1 MVEIIQPD
9 GCAEDVRMSPGLD
22 LRSRPAVKT
31 VSYLSCQTIRPASD
45 TDYSMKNCLSSA
57 GIPMRLIEHCHGQ
70 VDRVQHWLTFDRILL
85 HILCELLLPS
95 RCFLSLDDVLDQ
107 DRASSLDIR
116 NLIWS
121 EVVQVRKF
129 YLRNDLQVMVGRTC

>member
-1 MVEIIQPD
+1 
-9 GCAEDVRMSPGLD
+9 
-22 LRSRPAVKT
+22 
-31 VSYLSCQTIRPASD
+31 
-45 TDYSMKNCLSSA
+45 MKNCLSSA
-57 GIPMRLIEHCHGQ
+57 GIPVRLVEHCHFRM
-70 VDRVQHWLTFDRILL
+70 RVQHWLTFNWILL
-85 HILCELLLPS
+85 HILCEFLLPS

>member
-31 VSYLSCQTIRPASD
+31 VSYLSFQSRPASD

-57 GIPMRLIEHCHGQ
+57 GIPVKLIEHFRGQ
-70 VDRVQHWLTFDRILL
+70 VQGPAL
-85 HILCELLLPS
+85 
-95 RCFLSLDDVLDQ
+95 
-107 DRASSLDIR
+107 A
-116 NLIWS
+116 
-121 EVVQVRKF
+121 
-129 YLRNDLQVMVGRTC
+129 YLRPDSPSHTVRAPPSKPLLSQSRRRS